1 ADVQLLS
8 RAIQFPQHLSREIYV
23 HPLDGLRYPARIRE
37 ESRDVLSLIG
47 LPRNP
52 FRRSSL
58 FFPASVLHIVPSP
71 SRARQNEIASADI
84 TVIPQPWHG
93 RLSRLPLLRTL
104 QPLDNSA
111 HVARRILTRGYHFS
125 IPLPHRAHHGFR
137 AGIPSQPPAHLAGKA
152 RVAEIRNHHLDVG
165 RREAGGRD
173 LRCAVEPPRGHARI
187 PPRSRCDLLLLEHHP
202 GQVPRQRL
210 RRHPEGSLHR
220 PGLPRLQTN
229 LWARPPRPQS
239 GPEQK

>member
-1 ADVQLLS
+1 
-8 RAIQFPQHLSREIYV
+8 
-23 HPLDGLRYPARIRE
+23 
-37 ESRDVLSLIG
+37 
-47 LPRNP
+47 
-52 FRRSSL
+52 
-58 FFPASVLHIVPSP
+58 PASALHIVPLP
-71 SRARQNEIASADI
+71 LRARQNEIASADI

-152 RVAEIRNHHLDVG
+152 RVAEIRNHHLDAG
-165 RREAGGRD
+165 RRQAGGRD
-173 LRCAVEPPRGHARI
+173 LRRSVEPPRGHAWI
-187 PPRSRCDLLLLEHHP
+187 PPRSRCGLLLLEHHP

-210 RRHPEGSLHR
+210 RRHPEGSLHP

-229 LWARPPRPQS
+229 LRVRPPRPQS
-239 GPEQK
+239 GPEQKIRRQNGQNLQKLVRHRRGLQGVCPASWEVTSSERNVKKSVQQADIASTRTTPY